1 MVLDGMILRVFR
13 TSYGKSYFVGLPKMS
28 SFVEELNFGLS
39 IRHFSTIVQKE
50 KVCYGSS
57 ILPVLKD

>member
-28 SFVEELNFGLS
+28 SF
-39 IRHFSTIVQKE
+39 TKE
-50 KVCYGSS
+50 AQFWPKY
-57 ILPVLKD
+57 